1 MKMKYYVTNI
11 KNMLR
16 YKIYCVKIM
25 ILNILN
31 AGGSAR

>member
-16 YKIYCVKIM
+16 YKTYCVNIM
-25 ILNILN
+25 ISNILN